1 MLCIVLI
8 FNLHIVNT
16 LLIIS
21 LFILHSWPRLFKER
35 ISPIQRINHYPVDK
49 IYPLVPSRLFEKWI
63 ALSTRYPVD
72 KFIHGKV
79 GSINF
84 YPPDK
89 RHKHG
94 RLTVASFTEHL
105 VAKPCKPTSHKKENF
120 PPAAWPVNIVHRLQ
134 VKMSISFWARCN
146 RLHRWTCC
154 RRHYAWNEQKPRR
167 FSGDASVDY
176 P

>member
-16 LLIIS
+16 LLVIS

-49 IYPLVPSRLFEKWI
+49 IYPLAPSRLFERWI
-63 ALSTRYPVD
+63 ALSTRYPAD

-94 RLTVASFTEHL
+94 RSTVASFTEQL
-105 VAKPCKPTSHKKENF
+105 VAKPSKPTSQKKENF
-120 PPAAWPVNIVHRLQ
+120 PPAA
-134 VKMSISFWARCN
+134 
-146 RLHRWTCC
+146 
-154 RRHYAWNEQKPRR
+154 
-167 FSGDASVDY
+167 
-176 P
+176 